1 MKQALFAI
9 LLSTLLAFTATAQK
23 INVFHERQDQTTTIY
38 ASNPELYPG
47 SVSFTFD
54 LTNMNFSESA
64 QRIFVIPPQSIKYKI
79 GELKPASAGSY
90 KFSYNYRLAMGD
102 VTKKHDKNYVY
113 DLPFQKGQGFRL
125 FQGYNG
131 KLSHMN
137 ENSLDFSMPEG
148 TEILAAREGTVVEVV
163 QQNNVSCPRQEC
175 EKFNNYIMILHP
187 DGTFANYVHI
197 KQNGARFKPGD
208 KVKKGDVIAYSGNVG
223 WSSGPHLH
231 FICFTGGFDKW
242 QSIETRFRINKGD
255 VDAFLQEGGTYTR
268 DY

>member
-9 LLSTLLAFTATAQK
+9 LLSTFLIFTAAAQK
-23 INVFHERQDQTTTIY
+23 VNVFHERQGQTTTIY
-38 ASNPELYPG
+38 ATNPEFYPA
-47 SVSFTFD
+47 SVSLTFD
-54 LTNMNFSESA
+54 LTNMDFSEGSQRVFVVPA
-64 QRIFVIPPQSIKYKI
+64 QSVKFKI
-79 GELKPASAGSY
+79 GELKPAGNVSY
-90 KFSYNYRLAMGD
+90 KFSYNYRTAMGD
-102 VTKKHDKNYVY
+102 VTKKYDQGYVY

-131 KLSHMN
+131 KLSHTG
-137 ENSLDFSMPEG
+137 ENSLDFTMPEG

-255 VDAFLQEGGTYTR
+255 VDALLQEGGTYTR